1 MLDSCSFY
9 ILYVLRIPDYPSVSY
24 ANTIAFWQSGY
35 CSLLA
40 YDHNYS
46 LTQVLFTVQSP
57 FSKVDKHKFHGKDIP
72 HIKLD
77 KNMTIEELVNVFESS
92 GYNGRRLGEA
102 AKLYAKMIKDNTTI
116 CLTMAGAMTPVGF
129 GGIVKTLIER
139 GFVDWII
146 TTGANVYHEDHFAW
160 GLPIKQGSSD
170 VDDMRLYQEEI
181 VRIRD
186 VYIKFYETLEAE
198 DQIIQQMFGKD
209 FTDKPFTT
217 AEFCNLM
224 GRVGKENAKYPEK
237 SFITAAY
244 DYDVPVYIS
253 TIKDSSLALSLAV
266 HRLEDKIY
274 NLDFVREIIEQ
285 AAIVYDSDKSGI
297 LELGGGVPKNT
308 AQQTGPLLDQILRRN
323 DGGQD
328 YIIQITDARPDT
340 GGLSGATLQE
350 GKSWGKVQNS
360 NKGLVTVYADSTI
373 AFPIL
378 ALYVLS
384 NQKTRKPKR
393 LYKKL
398 GIMYDKLKN
407 DYARNPVNNIK

>member
-1 MLDSCSFY
+1 
-9 ILYVLRIPDYPSVSY
+9 
-24 ANTIAFWQSGY
+24 
-35 CSLLA
+35 
-40 YDHNYS
+40 
-46 LTQVLFTVQSP
+46 
-57 FSKVDKHKFHGKDIP
+57 
-72 HIKLD
+72 
-77 KNMTIEELVNVFESS
+77 MTIEDLVEVFSRS
-92 GYNGRRLGEA
+92 GFNGRKLGEA
-102 AKLYAKMIKDNTTI
+102 AKLYAKMIKEDATI
-116 CLTMAGAMTPVGF
+116 CLTVSGAMTPVGF
-129 GGIVKTLIER
+129 GGIIKSLIER
-139 GFVDWII
+139 GFIDWII

-160 GLPIKQGSSD
+160 GLPVKQGHSE
-170 VDDMRLYQEEI
+170 VDDMKLFENEI

-198 DQIIQQMFGKD
+198 DQIIQKMFGKD
-209 FTDKPFTT
+209 FSGKPFTT

-224 GRVGKENAKYPEK
+224 GKISKEKSKYPEK
-237 SFITAAY
+237 SFIATAY

-253 TIKDSSLALSLAV
+253 TIKDSSLALNLAV
-266 HRLEDKIY
+266 QRLKGKIY

-285 AAIVYDSDKSGI
+285 ASILFNSKKSGI
-297 LELGGGVPKNT
+297 VEIGGGVPKNT

-350 GKSWGKVQNS
+350 GKSWGKVQDAH
-360 NKGLVTVYADSTI
+360 KGIVTVYADATI

-398 GIMYDKLKN
+398 DQFYQNLSN
-407 DYARNPVNNIK
+407 DYFKKPIKSKNQKRTKRK

>member
-1 MLDSCSFY
+1 
-9 ILYVLRIPDYPSVSY
+9 V
-24 ANTIAFWQSGY
+24 
-35 CSLLA
+35 
-40 YDHNYS
+40 DHHQF
-46 LTQVLFTVQSP
+46 L
-57 FSKVDKHKFHGKDIP
+57 GKDIP

-77 KNMTIEELVNVFESS
+77 PKMTIEDLVEVFSSS
-92 GYNGRRLGEA
+92 GFNGRQLGEA
-102 AKLYAKMIKDNTTI
+102 AKLYAKMIKENATI
-116 CLTMAGAMTPVGF
+116 CLTVSGAMTPVGF
-129 GGIVKTLIER
+129 GGIIKTLIER

-160 GLPIKQGSSD
+160 GLPVKQGHFD
-170 VDDMRLYQEEI
+170 VDDMKLYEKEI

-198 DQIIQQMFGKD
+198 DKIIQKMFGKD
-209 FTDKPFTT
+209 FPDKPFTT

-224 GRVGKENAKYPEK
+224 GKFSKEKSNHPEK
-237 SFITAAY
+237 SFITSAY

-253 TIKDSSLALSLAV
+253 TIKDSSLALNLV
-266 HRLEDKIY
+266 IQRLQGKVY

-285 AAIVYDSDKSGI
+285 ASILFNSKKSGI

-308 AQQTGPLLDQILRRN
+308 AQQTGPLLDQILGRD

-340 GGLSGATLQE
+340 GGLSGATLAE
-350 GKSWGKVQNS
+350 GKSWGKVQDAHE
-360 NKGLVTVYADSTI
+360 GTVTVYADATI

-384 NQKTRKPKR
+384 NQKARKPKR

-398 GIMYDKLKN
+398 GQFYQNLSDDYFNKPSKVKKLK
-407 DYARNPVNNIK
+407 KKSH

>member
-1 MLDSCSFY
+1 MDHHSF
-9 ILYVLRIPDYPSVSY
+9 
-24 ANTIAFWQSGY
+24 
-35 CSLLA
+35 
-40 YDHNYS
+40 
-46 LTQVLFTVQSP
+46 
-57 FSKVDKHKFHGKDIP
+57 KGKDIP
-72 HIKLD
+72 HIKLNP
-77 KNMTIEELVNVFESS
+77 KMKIEDLVEIYAGS
-92 GYNGRRLGEA
+92 GFNARKLGEA
-102 AKLYAKMIKDNTTI
+102 AKLYAKMIKENATI
-116 CLTMAGAMTPVGF
+116 CLTISGAMTPVGF
-129 GGIVKTLIER
+129 GGIFKTLIER

-146 TTGANVYHEDHFAW
+146 TTGANVYHEDHFSW
-160 GLPIKQGSSD
+160 GLPVKQGHFD
-170 VDDMRLYQEEI
+170 VDDMKLYENEI

-198 DQIIQQMFGKD
+198 DQIIQKMFGED
-209 FTDKPFTT
+209 FPDKPFTT

-224 GRVGKENAKYPEK
+224 GKLSKEKSKHPEK
-237 SFITAAY
+237 SFVTTAY

-253 TIKDSSLALSLAV
+253 AMKDSSLALNLAV
-266 HRLEDKIY
+266 QRLKGKIY

-285 AAIVYDSDKSGI
+285 ASILFNSKKSGI
-297 LELGGGVPKNT
+297 VEIGGGVPKNT

-350 GKSWGKVQNS
+350 GKSWGKVQDAHE
-360 NKGLVTVYADSTI
+360 GVVTVYADATI

-384 NQKTRKPKR
+384 NQKARKPKR

-398 GIMYDKLKN
+398 DQFYQNLSN
-407 DYARNPVNNIK
+407 DYFKKPTKSKKQKNTRRKSN

>member
-1 MLDSCSFY
+1 
-9 ILYVLRIPDYPSVSY
+9 V
-24 ANTIAFWQSGY
+24 
-35 CSLLA
+35 
-40 YDHNYS
+40 DH
-46 LTQVLFTVQSP
+46 
-57 FSKVDKHKFHGKDIP
+57 HKFHGKDIP

-77 KNMTIEELVNVFESS
+77 PKMTIEDLVEVFARS
-92 GYNGRRLGEA
+92 GFNGRKLGEA
-102 AKLYAKMIKDNTTI
+102 AKLYAQMIEEDATI
-116 CLTMAGAMTPVGF
+116 CLTISGAMTPVGF

-160 GLPIKQGSSD
+160 GLPVKQGHYD
-170 VDDMRLYQEEI
+170 VDDMKLYENEI

-198 DQIIQQMFGKD
+198 DLIIQKIFGKD
-209 FTDKPFTT
+209 FPDKPFTT
-217 AEFCNLM
+217 AEFCNFM
-224 GRVGKENAKYPEK
+224 GKVSKEKSKHPEK
-237 SFITAAY
+237 SFITTAF

-253 TIKDSSLALSLAV
+253 TMKDSSLALNLAV
-266 HRLEDKIY
+266 QRLQGRVFNI
-274 NLDFVREIIEQ
+274 DFVREILEQ
-285 AAIVYDSDKSGI
+285 AAILFNSKKSGI

-340 GGLSGATLQE
+340 GGLSGATLAE
-350 GKSWGKVQNS
+350 GKSWGKVQDAHE
-360 NKGLVTVYADSTI
+360 GTVTVYADATI

-384 NQKTRKPKR
+384 NQKSRKPKR

-398 GIMYDKLKN
+398 GEFYESLSKDYFDKPEKSKKRKN
-407 DYARNPVNNIK
+407 TKK

>member
-1 MLDSCSFY
+1 
-9 ILYVLRIPDYPSVSY
+9 
-24 ANTIAFWQSGY
+24 
-35 CSLLA
+35 
-40 YDHNYS
+40 
-46 LTQVLFTVQSP
+46 
-57 FSKVDKHKFHGKDIP
+57 VDPHKFHGKDIP

-77 KNMTIEELVNVFESS
+77 EKMTIEDLINVFASS
-92 GYNGRRLGEA
+92 GFNGRQLGNA
-102 AKLYAKMIKDNTTI
+102 AKLYAKMIKENATI
-116 CLTMAGAMTPVGF
+116 CLTVSGALTPVGF
-129 GGIVKTLIER
+129 GGIIKTLIER

-160 GLPIKQGSSD
+160 GLPIKQGSFN
-170 VDDMRLYQEEI
+170 VDDMKLYENEI

-186 VYIKFYETLEAE
+186 IYIKFYETLEAE
-198 DQIIQQMFGKD
+198 DQVIQKMFGID
-209 FTDKPFTT
+209 FPDKPFTT

-224 GRVGKENAKYPEK
+224 GKMSKENSKYPEK
-237 SFITAAY
+237 SFITTAY
-244 DYDVPVYIS
+244 EYDVPVYIS
-253 TIKDSSLALSLAV
+253 TIKDSSLALNLAV
-266 HRLEDKIY
+266 HRLAGKTY

-285 AAIVYDSDKSGI
+285 AAILYDSKKSGI
-297 LELGGGVPKNT
+297 VELGGGVPKNA

-350 GKSWGKVQNS
+350 GKSWGKVQDAHN
-360 NKGLVTVYADSTI
+360 GMVTVYADATI

-393 LYKKL
+393 LYKKIGKL
-398 GIMYDKLKN
+398 YDNLKD
-407 DYARNPVNNIK
+407 DYFKNPANNIKKSKKDN